1 MASMKVM
8 VCDDEEK
15 VCNLICALIDWD
27 RLGLILCG
35 TAFDGLSALSLIAEQ
50 KPDLV
55 ITDIRMPGLDGLQL
69 IRQAK
74 ELRENLEFIIISGHR
89 QFDYAQTA
97 IKYGVADYLLK
108 PIKKQ
113 DLEQTLEKM
122 IARHQ
127 LEENQQKVS
136 SLLLQEVEQGKEQ
149 KRQQAM
155 HELLQKNDPFPLS
168 ACFTFSQQNRVFA
181 IKIDYSLSQDA
192 GPILRDKVEEFACRE
207 GLSIFTDM
215 LVTLLDNT
223 IYLLISYPKAIE
235 DSVMNKTTYLLSF
248 LKTQAEIFQG
258 IAFTIGVGLA
268 FPFYKEVPLSLLSAK
283 QALSRRLQEGT
294 MDRYVA
300 TMVEPVIEMVETE
313 PFFSSI
319 EIAYAQGSL
328 EKLQDS
334 CTALLVGLSQGNLSP
349 YAYEQTLLA
358 CYERQCLFI
367 RQQKNLEVT
376 AQNEIE
382 KGFFLLK
389 NARSM
394 QALDKAFCI
403 STENLFTF
411 FEEQNQATIAKPIRL
426 AQQII
431 AREFANEMLSLES
444 ISDQVNLNSSYFS
457 ALFKKNCSI
466 GFAEYL
472 QDIRIKNAK
481 KLLAESNLTIAEIAQ
496 KVGYRDPKHF
506 AKVFKKACK
515 IKPIEFRKLYG

>member
-1 MASMKVM
+1 M

-27 RLGLILCG
+27 RLGLTLCG
-35 TAFDGLSALSLIAEQ
+35 TAFDGLSALSQIEEK

-69 IRQAK
+69 IKQSK
-74 ELRENLEFIIISGHR
+74 EIKENLEFIIISGHR

-127 LEENQQKVS
+127 QEKSQQEAS

-155 HELLQKNDPFPLS
+155 QQLLKQDDPFPLS
-168 ACFTFSQQNRVFA
+168 ACFAFSQQSRIFS

-192 GPILRDKVEEFACRE
+192 GHILRDKVEDFIKRE
-207 GLSIFTDM
+207 GIAVYSDM
-215 LVTLLDNT
+215 LVALLENT
-223 IYLLISYPKAIE
+223 IYLLISYPKANE
-235 DSVMNKTTYLLSF
+235 DSVMNISTYLLSF

-258 IAFTIGVGLA
+258 LAFTIGVGLA
-268 FPFYKEVPLSLLSAK
+268 VSLCKEVPLSLLSSK
-283 QALSRRLQEGT
+283 QVLSMRLQKGV
-294 MDRYVA
+294 MNRFVA
-300 TMVEPVIEMVETE
+300 TAVEPIPATLETE

-334 CTALLVGLSQGNLSP
+334 CTALFSRLKQENLSP
-349 YAYEQTLLA
+349 YFYEQTLLA
-358 CYERQCLFI
+358 CYNRQTLFI
-367 RQQKNLEVT
+367 RQQKNLATT
-376 AQNEIE
+376 ALDEIE
-382 KGFFLLK
+382 KGLFLMK
-389 NARSM
+389 NARSL
-394 QALDKAFCI
+394 QALDNGFCI
-403 STENLFTF
+403 STENLFAF
-411 FEEQNQATIAKPIRL
+411 FEEQSQATIAKPIRL

-431 AREFANEMLSLES
+431 AREYGNDMLSLES
-444 ISDQVNLNSSYFS
+444 ISDRVNLNSSYFS

-472 QDIRIKNAK
+472 QDIRINNAK
-481 KLLAESNLTIAEIAQ
+481 KLLAESNLTIAETAQ
-496 KVGYRDPKHF
+496 RVGYRDPKHF
-506 AKVFKKACK
+506 AKIFKKTCK
-515 IKPIEFRKLYG
+515 IKPNEFRKLYG